1 MGIAP
6 HIYISILIYIN
17 PFLNVFPAVCPTLDF
32 VIQSALD
39 TLMTRYFHPNLKFE
53 EIEGTQTISQT
64 VEPHSRTDL
73 SNGSETGSQIYHK
86 VEVALD
92 ILTD

>member
-1 MGIAP
+1 MSSLQFAQP
-6 HIYISILIYIN
+6 SILE
-17 PFLNVFPAVCPTLDF
+17 LKVHLTHWW
-32 VIQSALD
+32 QGTS
-39 TLMTRYFHPNLKFE
+39 TPNLKFE

-92 ILTD
+92 ILTDW